1 MKDRILNLRLEG
13 KSYNEIKDILGCS
26 KSTISYHCS
35 KIDENEKIKSSNLT
49 IKNKK
54 QIKDNSFLLPSGDI
68 INKIIN
74 MRKVRKK
81 YKEISNE
88 LGLSFDI
95 VSKTCRKLGISLTR
109 RKFRNLDE
117 EIVFKIKE
125 LYKELKSTRKV
136 AEILRI
142 SRDSVRKYVEVER
155 LEKMTEEELK
165 QSNSKKVIE
174 WRKRTKLKLVEYK
187 GGECSICGYKRSL
200 KALEF
205 HHIDP
210 NEKDFTI
217 SGKSFS
223 YERLKKEVDKCIL
236 VCSNCHAEIHEKE
249 INGL

>member
-1 MKDRILNLRLEG
+1 MKDKILNLRLEG

-54 QIKDNSFLLPSGDI
+54 QIKDDSFLLPSDDI
-68 INKIIN
+68 INKIIS
-74 MRKVRKK
+74 MRKVRKT

-88 LGLSFDI
+88 LSLSFDI

-117 EIVFKIKE
+117 KIVSKIKK
-125 LYKELKSTRKV
+125 LYNELKSTRKV
-136 AEILRI
+136 AKTLGI
-142 SRDSVRKYVEVER
+142 SRDSVRKYVEIEKV
-155 LEKMTEEELK
+155 EKMTEEELK
-165 QSNSKKVIE
+165 QSNSKKVVE
-174 WRKRTKLKLVEYK
+174 WRKRTKIKLVEYK
-187 GGECSICGYKRSL
+187 GGECSICGYKRSS

-217 SGKSFS
+217 SGKSWSF
-223 YERLKKEVDKCIL
+223 ERLKKEVDRCIL
-236 VCSNCHAEIHEKE
+236 VCANCHAEIHEKE